1 MGQEIASDKLIK
13 FRFAGRKCGLERK
26 QESRKQM
33 GVEICHHIQ
42 QEAVQSKRW
51 ITKPCYRV

>member
-1 MGQEIASDKLIK
+1 MGQEIARDKLVK

-42 QEAVQSKRW
+42 QEAVQGKR
-51 ITKPCYRV
+51 

>member
-1 MGQEIASDKLIK
+1 MGQREIARVKLGK
-13 FRFAGRKCGLERK
+13 FLFAGRKSGLERK

-42 QEAVQSKRW
+42 QEAVQSKR
-51 ITKPCYRV
+51 